1 LDIKKNINPTRQR
14 IGSGCLPK
22 IVICST
28 NHYVACSHFCAMLA
42 SFTFCIVSLNFRL
55 QGRRKKTVIR
65 CYIEIFNLLI
75 QITVVELKL
84 RTYIVM
90 ILLHVI
96 ESMQNNEL
104 AKRKKYLFIINRYK
118 TKLDCS
124 SLLLY

>member
-1 LDIKKNINPTRQR
+1 
-14 IGSGCLPK
+14 
-22 IVICST
+22 
-28 NHYVACSHFCAMLA
+28 M
-42 SFTFCIVSLNFRL
+42 
-55 QGRRKKTVIR
+55 
-65 CYIEIFNLLI
+65 
-75 QITVVELKL
+75 VELKL

-118 TKLDCS
+118 TKLGCS